1 MKILNALHLSF
12 FVLSTLSF
20 SIVQASSIRGYVVK
34 GPKRVSGVEVAIY
47 MNQAEQITE
56 IARKTSDV
64 NGEFIFRAPF
74 MKPGI
79 PFALTAFYQGIPYQ
93 SSTLEVAAQEEIIIE
108 VFDTTS
114 VDKHLRIDTH
124 HIFLSVNESAVD
136 VVQLIQMQN
145 EKVQT
150 FAGTMKDGFRHVS
163 KFVLDENLFDL
174 QNFSGHFH
182 QTNENTF
189 FDSQP
194 LPPGETQLSFS
205 FKLNANKLNNGY
217 NHDVIYPTARL
228 EIFVQPTTIE
238 VSNKWEDLG
247 LIDLHGS
254 TYRRILK
261 RNLASGDSMFVKLP
275 LPLELRSLLKWSAL
289 AACIIISV
297 FAIRGKFEPR
307 LKLLSN
313 PSVRNAKLLDEKRKI
328 LLLKI
333 AHLDQRFTSEK
344 NNTVYL
350 DQRKQ
355 LISDALKISK
365 QLKVK

>member
-1 MKILNALHLSF
+1 MKILNALHLSIF
-12 FVLSTLSF
+12 ILLTLSI
-20 SIVQASSIRGYVVK
+20 SNVEASSIRGYVLK
-34 GPKRVSGVEVAIY
+34 GPIRMSGVEVAIY

-56 IARKTSDV
+56 IARKNSDI
-64 NGEFIFRAPF
+64 NGEFVFRAPF
-74 MKPGI
+74 MQPGM

-93 SSTLEVAAQEEIIIE
+93 SSTLEVAAQDEIIIE

-114 VDKHLRIDTH
+114 VDKHLFIDTH
-124 HIFLSVNESAVD
+124 HIFLTVNETVVN
-136 VVQLIQMQN
+136 VVQLVQMQN
-145 EKVQT
+145 EKNQT

-174 QNFSGHFH
+174 QNFSSHFH

-189 FDSQP
+189 FDSQS

-205 FKLNANKLNNGY
+205 FKLNTNKLNNGY
-217 NHDVIYPTARL
+217 EHDVIYPTKRL
-228 EIFVQPTTIE
+228 EVFVEPTTIE
-238 VSNKWEDLG
+238 ISNKWEDLG
-247 LIDLHGS
+247 LIDLHGT

-261 RNLASGDSMFVKLP
+261 RNLVSGDSMFVKLP
-275 LPLELRSLLKWSAL
+275 LPLEMRSLLKWGAL
-289 AACIIISV
+289 ATCIIISV
-297 FAIRGKFEPR
+297 TALGGKLGSR
-307 LKLLSN
+307 LNLPSN
-313 PSVRNAKLLDEKRKI
+313 PSIRNAKRLAEQKET

-333 AHLDQRFTSEK
+333 AHLDQKFISEK
-344 NNTVYL
+344 NNIVYS

>member
-1 MKILNALHLSF
+1 MKILNALYLSVF
-12 FVLSTLSF
+12 LTTLSF
-20 SIVQASSIRGYVVK
+20 SIVEASSIRGYVLK
-34 GPKRVSGVEVAIY
+34 GQKRISGVEVAIY
-47 MNQAEQITE
+47 INQAEQIKE

-64 NGEFIFRAPF
+64 NGDFIFRAPF
-74 MKPGI
+74 MQPGM

-114 VDKHLRIDTH
+114 EDKHLRIDTH
-124 HIFLSVNESAVD
+124 HIFLTVNETAVN
-136 VVQLIQMQN
+136 VVQLLQMQN
-145 EKVQT
+145 EKDQT

-163 KFVLDENLFDL
+163 KFLLDQNLFDL

-205 FKLNANKLNNGY
+205 FKLNPNKLNSGY
-217 NHDVIYPTARL
+217 KHDVIYPTTRL
-228 EIFVQPTTIE
+228 EVFIEPTTIE
-238 VSNKWEDLG
+238 ISNKWEDLG
-247 LIDLHGS
+247 LIDLHGT

-261 RNLASGDSMFVKLP
+261 RDLESGDNIFVNLP
-275 LPLELRSLLKWSAL
+275 LPLEMRSLLKWGAVATCL
-289 AACIIISV
+289 IISIL
-297 FAIRGKFEPR
+297 ALWWKQWGR
-307 LKLLSN
+307 LYLSSN
-313 PSVRNAKLLDEKRKI
+313 ASVMNAKLLAEQREA

-333 AHLDQRFTSEK
+333 AHLDKRFSSEK
-344 NNTVYL
+344 NNAVYS

-355 LISDALKISK
+355 LISDAVKISK
-365 QLKVK
+365 QLKVI